1 MRSKVEASKQKPNL
15 IFCASVVDQVSSSIW
30 LPKTGLIQRLK
41 GKNIPPWKNT
51 RHIKLFT
58 LPHTF
63 TTSRS
68 QWKDLCALKTSHAT
82 GRRSRE
88 LNYNT
93 FQKPK
98 TIIEWCDGNIG
109 KLFSSATVI
118 PATSYKTESL
128 LPWSL
133 AECTGSEIE
142 IWNKVS
148 IVTVH
153 PKVRLI
159 ISLYFQ
165 TLSLPRCSI
174 LILTI
179 HRVVVAKDF
188 PLCHAGMDCS
198 VKCLLQVIF
207 INIHL
212 TRKVF
217 SFELY
222 PHLTLLKFHFPAL
235 PKAPHKSASIHFIH
249 FIMIKGFF
257 CSR

>member
-1 MRSKVEASKQKPNL
+1 M
-15 IFCASVVDQVSSSIW
+15 
-30 LPKTGLIQRLK
+30 
-41 GKNIPPWKNT
+41 
-51 RHIKLFT
+51 
-58 LPHTF
+58 
-63 TTSRS
+63 
-68 QWKDLCALKTSHAT
+68 
-82 GRRSRE
+82 
-88 LNYNT
+88 

-98 TIIEWCDGNIG
+98 TIREWCEGNIG
-109 KLFSSATVI
+109 RLFSSATVI
-118 PATSYKTESL
+118 PTTSYETESL
-128 LPWSL
+128 VPWSL

-148 IVTVH
+148 IVTPH

-222 PHLTLLKFHFPAL
+222 PHLTLLNFHFPTL

-249 FIMIKGFF
+249 FIIIKGFF

>member
-15 IFCASVVDQVSSSIW
+15 IICASVVDQVSSSIW

-51 RHIKLFT
+51 RHIKIFT

-98 TIIEWCDGNIG
+98 TIIEWCDGNVG

-118 PATSYKTESL
+118 RATSYKTESL
-128 LPWSL
+128 VPWSL

-148 IVTVH
+148 IV
-153 PKVRLI
+153 
-159 ISLYFQ
+159 Y
-165 TLSLPRCSI
+165 
-174 LILTI
+174 
-179 HRVVVAKDF
+179 A
-188 PLCHAGMDCS
+188 
-198 VKCLLQVIF
+198 
-207 INIHL
+207 
-212 TRKVF
+212 
-217 SFELY
+217 
-222 PHLTLLKFHFPAL
+222 
-235 PKAPHKSASIHFIH
+235 APKSASYYLFVFPDIESTSLFNFDFDHT
-249 FIMIKGFF
+249 
-257 CSR
+257 